1 MELKYGM
8 LFADGHFFIPG
19 PKPMRK
25 EAKETVVVRGKTR
38 TEFLVLT
45 HTIRPAL
52 VTVGV
57 LLLVGAA
64 MFLNS

>member
-8 LFADGHFFIPG
+8 LSADGHFFIPS

-25 EAKETVVVRGKTR
+25 EAKETVVVGVKTR

>member
-8 LFADGHFFIPG
+8 LSADGHFFIPG
-19 PKPMRK
+19 PKQMRK
-25 EAKETVVVRGKTR
+25 EAKERDVVRGKTR

-52 VTVGV
+52 VTVGL
-57 LLLVGAA
+57 LLLVGVA

>member
-1 MELKYGM
+1 M
-8 LFADGHFFIPG
+8 LSADGHFFIPG
-19 PKPMRK
+19 PKQMRK
-25 EAKETVVVRGKTR
+25 EAKEEAGVRVNTR

-45 HTIRPAL
+45 HTMRPAL

-57 LLLVGAA
+57 LLLVGVA

>member
-8 LFADGHFFIPG
+8 LSADGHFFLPG
-19 PKPMRK
+19 PKPVRK
-25 EAKETVVVRGKTR
+25 DAQEELEDSGKTR

-52 VTVGV
+52 VTVAV

-64 MFLNS
+64 ALFKF

>member
-1 MELKYGM
+1 MECYPPTVN
-8 LFADGHFFIPG
+8 FFIPD
-19 PKPMRK
+19 PKPVRK
-25 EAKETVVVRGKTR
+25 DAQEEVEDRGKTR

-52 VTVGV
+52 VIGGV

-64 MFLNS
+64 ALLKF

>member
-1 MELKYGM
+1 M
-8 LFADGHFFIPG
+8 LSADGHFFFPG

-25 EAKETVVVRGKTR
+25 EAKERAGARVKTR

-64 MFLNS
+64 ALLKF

>member
-8 LFADGHFFIPG
+8 LAADGHFFIPG
-19 PKPMRK
+19 PKQMRK
-25 EAKETVVVRGKTR
+25 EAKERVGVRVKTR

-57 LLLVGAA
+57 LLLAGVA
-64 MFLNS
+64 MFFS